1 MSIYF
6 TLIVESTKNATW
18 LLLKHAYP
26 KGRRLVRGSRE
37 DWLECVGL
45 CVTQHQVGYDMQCL
59 NGGGQT

>member
-1 MSIYF
+1 
-6 TLIVESTKNATW
+6 
-18 LLLKHAYP
+18 LLKHAYP

-45 CVTQHQVGYDMQCL
+45 WVTQHQVGYDMQCL